1 MYNFQLLTIM
11 LFVCTTL
18 RTLNILPILEELKI
32 ASSLFY
38 NYDMIIQVIYNVL
51 TQAPFSSIFSY
62 KAIIYNIPQ
71 TVHLCRFLH
80 WSLIRVLC

>member
-1 MYNFQLLTIM
+1 M
-11 LFVCTTL
+11 
-18 RTLNILPILEELKI
+18 TLNILPIFEELKI

-38 NYDMIIQVIYNVL
+38 DCDMIIKVIYNIL
-51 TQAPFSSIFSY
+51 TQAPLSSIFSY

>member
-1 MYNFQLLTIM
+1 MPII
-11 LFVCTTL
+11 LFVCTAL
-18 RTLNILPILEELKI
+18 MAFSMLPVFEELKI

-38 NYDMIIQVIYNVL
+38 DCDMIMQVIYNIL
-51 TQAPFSSIFSY
+51 TQTPFSSIFSY

-80 WSLIRVLC
+80 WSLISVLC